1 MICTLNLFLGSM
13 KLVGDAVRDGQFLI
27 KDGNNKMSRGLKLLG
42 LANWGYVKNNFDLI
56 NDNPL
61 EFNHCTYNSNME
73 VTRGG
78 NCALNGDH
86 THFIFVDDGSRYRFF
101 GNYTE
106 FITRFETMIRD
117 QPPKV
122 SFYTMITVWKFKDF
136 SDTQIL
142 RENGDFQH

>member
-1 MICTLNLFLGSM
+1 M

-122 SFYTMITVWKFKDF
+122 SFYIMITVWKFKDF
-136 SDTQIL
+136 SVTQIL
-142 RENGDFQH
+142 REIKVGDFKVLKSGILKHL

>member
-61 EFNHCTYNSNME
+61 EFNQCTYNSNME

-78 NCALNGDH
+78 NVPLNGDH

-106 FITRFETMIRD
+106 FITRFETMVRD
-117 QPPKV
+117 EPPKV
-122 SFYTMITVWKFKDF
+122 RF
-136 SDTQIL
+136 
-142 RENGDFQH
+142 R